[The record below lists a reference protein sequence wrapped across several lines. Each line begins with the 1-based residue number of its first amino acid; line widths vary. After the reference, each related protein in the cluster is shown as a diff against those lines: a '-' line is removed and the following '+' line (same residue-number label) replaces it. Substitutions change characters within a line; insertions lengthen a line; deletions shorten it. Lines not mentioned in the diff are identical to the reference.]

1 LREIVRGY
9 EAKNKDALANPQA
22 LDYYRDL
29 DELQRQRQ
37 RHRKSRAAS

>member
-9 EAKNKDALANPQA
+9 EAKNKEALANPQA

-29 DELQRQRQ
+29 DELQR
-37 RHRKSRAAS
+37 